1 MRNNTEAPTALGY
14 SATIN
19 PGLGALSPSAHAML
33 GQPSAQRDGRFRHRV
48 RECHNVEPGTAFE
61 TNESVASLMSEAQI
75 ERDVTAVVKDN
86 DWEPVVAETNFQESG
101 HSEGHDYARGSPH
114 LKHPSLSA
122 MIMSSLDEVVGSL
135 QKGEP
140 LEILEVGAGHGTF
153 TAALHS
159 LGANVTVTE
168 MSKDSAN
175 YLSTEFANSP
185 SVEVVYDPD
194 GSWAFRTERTFDAV
208 ICVSVLHHIPDYLA
222 ATRRFCELIRPGG
235 SFVSWQDPLLYSGV
249 ADRQRRAANV
259 SYYLWRATQGGWLR
273 ALNTASRRVRGVLDE
288 TKLADMVEYHVVR
301 DGVDEQA
308 LSSLLTDQFDS
319 VNVRKYWSTQASSL
333 QSLGERR
340 GYETTFGIVAQH
352 RKPKD

>member
-1 MRNNTEAPTALGY
+1 LVSNA
-14 SATIN
+14 
-19 PGLGALSPSAHAML
+19 GAA
-33 GQPSAQRDGRFRHRV
+33 FV
-48 RECHNVEPGTAFE
+48 RE
-61 TNESVASLMSEAQI
+61 I
-75 ERDVTAVVKDN
+75 VVKN
-86 DWEPVVAETNFQESG
+86 DSNANVKDGDWAAVVAETNFQESG

-122 MIMSSLDEVVGSL
+122 MIMSSLDEVISSL
-135 QKGEP
+135 GTDNP

-153 TAALHS
+153 TAALVS

-168 MSKDSAN
+168 MSKDSAT
-175 YLSTEFANSP
+175 YLSSEFENST

-194 GSWAFRTERTFDAV
+194 GSWAFRTDQTFDAV

-222 ATRRFCELIRPGG
+222 ATERYCELIRPGG

-249 ADRQRRAANV
+249 EVRQRRAAV
-259 SYYLWRATQGGWLR
+259 LSYYLWRVTQGGWLR

-308 LSSLLTDQFDS
+308 ISSLLTGQFDS
-319 VNVRKYWSTQASSL
+319 VSVRKYWSTQASWL

-340 GYETTFGIVAQH
+340 GYKTTFGIVAEH
-352 RKPKD
+352 RKN